1 MSVRIEAGTV
11 SALRSR
17 PVEKTIIILSWIL
30 FTVFRS
36 TFFALQTL
44 ASLVAADDVLN
55 DPISSLKN
63 MHFT

>member
-30 FTVFRS
+30 FTEFS
-36 TFFALQTL
+36 CTFFAIQIL
-44 ASLVAADDVLN
+44 ASLVAADDVLK